1 MLHFQ
6 KTVFFILIHTF
17 CACSEKKDTN
27 QTFSPPP
34 EVKND
39 SLRTRVLSAQNKL
52 VDSLLWVLKTA
63 QEDTNKVNALNQL
76 SKFDGWAFGNY
87 QKALQYAQQAKE
99 ISENLNPPYRKGMAN
114 AYNNFGAT
122 NQYQGNYL
130 EALKYHL
137 DALAIREEIDDKFG
151 IADSYNNI
159 GGVYYLQGNYPEALK
174 NHYIA
179 LKIREKNGY
188 KQRIAISYNNIGLIY
203 QLQGNYPEALKN
215 SLAGLKILKEIG
227 EKQGIANAYNTIGN
241 VYKAQE
247 NYPEA
252 LRNLFEAM
260 KILEEIKDKY
270 GVATCYVNIGSVYK
284 AQTNYDEALKIF
296 FEGLK
301 IFETIGDK
309 QGTAEAYNNIAAT
322 YLEKQKIPDALF
334 YERKG
339 FALAKEIGSMQRL
352 KEAYQILAA
361 IDSAKGDFENAFAN
375 YKLYGVYKDSLI
387 NIENTKKTVQHQMQY
402 GFDKKESE
410 TKLVTDAELRKQRL
424 ILYFT
429 LSGLLAIS
437 YFYYTVRKK
446 NGIISQQNELNEQT
460 IAILSHDIKEPLL
473 GVKLLL
479 KKLNKDDPFVAQAS
493 QSLENQINSVNGILT
508 NLLKMKKASLI
519 KKDKNASA
527 NVNSV
532 VQNVIQELNVAIQ
545 SKTLTINNE
554 LTDDVTLPIAPEKLQ
569 VIVHNLLSN
578 AVKYSFPNQEI
589 RIFKEGKGFCIQD
602 FGVGLSPE
610 QRTKLMREVT
620 TSQRGTNQELG
631 NGLGLF
637 LVGTMLQGENIK
649 IVFDSPEVGGTIV
662 RVLG

>member
-1 MLHFQ
+1 
-6 KTVFFILIHTF
+6 
-17 CACSEKKDTN
+17 
-27 QTFSPPP
+27 
-34 EVKND
+34 
-39 SLRTRVLSAQNKL
+39 
-52 VDSLLWVLKTA
+52 
-63 QEDTNKVNALNQL
+63 
-76 SKFDGWAFGNY
+76 
-87 QKALQYAQQAKE
+87 
-99 ISENLNPPYRKGMAN
+99 MAN

-309 QGTAEAYNNIAAT
+309 QGVADAYNNIGAT
-322 YLEKQKIPDALF
+322 YLEEQKIPDALF

-339 FALAKEIGSMQRL
+339 LALAKEIGSLQRV

-361 IDSAKGDFENAFAN
+361 IDSARGDFKNAFIN
-375 YKLYGVYKDSLI
+375 HKLYTIYKDSLI
-387 NIENTKKTVQHQMQY
+387 NIENTKKTVQQQMQY
-402 GFDKKESE
+402 DFDKKEAE
-410 TKLVTDAELRKQRL
+410 TKVTTDAELNRQKMVRNG
-424 ILYFT
+424 IL
-429 LSGLLAIS
+429 LGLAALF
-437 YFYYTVRKK
+437 YFYYIVRKK
-446 NGIISQQNELNEQT
+446 NTVISQQNELNEQT

-493 QSLENQINSVNGILT
+493 QSLEGQINAVNGILT

-527 NVNSV
+527 NANAV
-532 VQNVIQELNVAIQ
+532 VQNVIPELNVAIQ
-545 SKTLTINNE
+545 SKALTINNE

-631 NGLGLF
+631 NGMGLF